1 MEYTLD
7 SSIIA
12 SRLKDLREERG
23 LSLNKLADKLP
34 PIGDKSISAEILRK
48 YECYQNKKKESPA
61 NIGMSARVLHTLADF
76 YGVSTDYILGRT
88 DIKSPDM
95 SIEAIVEYTGLTEE
109 SIIYLHQLKSRDSTK
124 ILLNDTAAILAHDFI
139 FKSKSNPAH
148 YELEREMFDKMLG
161 RAPEEPAKRKRQAL
175 ISAKREC
182 QKYVEGVIDAL
193 RKRPVYTLNA
203 INVLLSNN
211 DYLHLLEEIGKFI
224 SVDPEDLNDRYPTY
238 VGQTSLHYTAPQDL
252 TDDYIA
258 LKLERR
264 LGTITEK
271 LKQLREIAVSP
282 TE

>member
-12 SRLKDLREERG
+12 SRLKDLREESG
-23 LSLNKLADKLP
+23 LSLNKLANKLP

-48 YECYQNKKKESPA
+48 YECYQNKKKKSPA

-109 SIIYLHQLKSRDSTK
+109 SIIYLHHLKSGDSAQ
-124 ILLNDTAAILAHDFI
+124 ILLNDAAAILEHDIMFR
-139 FKSKSNPAH
+139 FKSNPTRYALAS
-148 YELEREMFDKMLG
+148 ELIDKMCG
-161 RAPEEPAKRKRQAL
+161 RVPEQSPNCKRQSL
-175 ISAKREC
+175 IAAKHERD
-182 QKYVEGVIDAL
+182 KYVAGLIDAL
-193 RKRPVYTLNA
+193 RKRPVYALNA
-203 INVLLSNN
+203 INTLLSNN

-224 SVDPEDLNDRYPTY
+224 STDPEDLNEQYPTY
-238 VGQTSLHYTAPQDL
+238 VGQTSLHYTAPQCSTSDA
-252 TDDYIA
+252 IA
-258 LKLERR
+258 IELERKISIIIEKLE
-264 LGTITEK
+264 
-271 LKQLREIAVSP
+271 QLREIAVNP